1 MSSAEET
8 DKNQSEAELAEN
20 AEVLEQSNEL
30 PEDSAE
36 NLENEDGSESS
47 DTGGSPAEAEG
58 VTQSEA
64 LEEGEEGSEEVA
76 EEEGEVGGPE
86 EGAEEEEED
95 EEEEPEEGAEDCPA
109 CNKGAPAWMATFA
122 DMATLLMAFF
132 VLILSFA
139 QVNVPKYKEV
149 AGSMRSAFGVQTVIP
164 AIEPPT
170 AESIILQ
177 QYERTVTDPTAS
189 NRIEEQK
196 TDEPPNEDELSF
208 NIGDGSAETNAID
221 LLTQELREEIS
232 QGMVNITRTE
242 SGIDV
247 SFPVRQG
254 SSEGGQRITGDMI
267 DALARIAM
275 VQSNTSEVITLSGGA
290 LQRGNSP
297 NWYNSEQYRE
307 DSLATD
313 RYELIR
319 SNLSEEIADGLAQVS
334 LDGEDVIITL
344 SEQGS
349 FQSGSAELEQSFF
362 DVLNRV
368 GASLVGAGGL
378 VEIEGHT
385 DNVPLAFGGRYRDNW
400 DLSSARSSRVA
411 DYLLQQGFLMAG
423 SVVVEGHADTKP
435 VASND
440 DPEGRALNRRIEVIV
455 RGGS

>member
-1 MSSAEET
+1 MSNTEET
-8 DKNQSEAELAEN
+8 DKDQSEADLAEN
-20 AEVLEQSNEL
+20 AEALEQANGLS
-30 PEDSAE
+30 EDSTE
-36 NLENEDGSESS
+36 NPTSEDGLKSS
-47 DTGGSPAEAEG
+47 DAEDSPADAQEG
-58 VTQSEA
+58 TQTESQ
-64 LEEGEEGSEEVA
+64 EEV
-76 EEEGEVGGPE
+76 
-86 EGAEEEEED
+86 EEED
-95 EEEEPEEGAEDCPA
+95 EEEPEEGEDCPA

-247 SFPVRQG
+247 SFSSRQG
-254 SSEGGQRITGDMI
+254 TSEGGQRITGDMI

-275 VQSNTSEVITLSGGA
+275 VQANTNELITLSGGA

-319 SNLSEEIADGLAQVS
+319 SNLREEIADGLAQVS

-349 FQSGSAELEQSFF
+349 FQSGSAELEQNFF

-411 DYLLQQGFLMAG
+411 DYLMQQGYLMAG

-440 DPEGRALNRRIEVIV
+440 NAEGRALNRRIEVIV

>member
-1 MSSAEET
+1 MSNEET
-8 DKNQSEAELAEN
+8 AKDQPEENTDALAQANDLPAEP
-20 AEVLEQSNEL
+20 
-30 PEDSAE
+30 PEDAAVSDA
-36 NLENEDGSESS
+36 DGSS
-47 DTGGSPAEAEG
+47 DG
-58 VTQSEA
+58 VGDTDKT
-64 LEEGEEGSEEVA
+64 
-76 EEEGEVGGPE
+76 EEEIQAAPNE
-86 EGAEEEEED
+86 EEEEED
-95 EEEEPEEGAEDCPA
+95 KKEEETGEDCPA

-164 AIEPPT
+164 SIEPPT

-267 DALARIAM
+267 DALARVAM
-275 VQSNTSEVITLSGGA
+275 VQANTSEMITLSGGA
-290 LQRGNSP
+290 LQRGNSQH
-297 NWYNSEQYRE
+297 WYNSEQYRE
-307 DSLATD
+307 ESLASD

-319 SNLSEEIADGLAQVS
+319 SNLNEEIAEGLAQVS

-368 GASLVGAGGL
+368 GASLVGVGGL

-423 SVVVEGHADTKP
+423 SVVVEGYADTKP

-440 DPEGRALNRRIEVIV
+440 SLEGRALNRRIEVIV
-455 RGGS
+455 RGT

>member
-1 MSSAEET
+1 MSNTEET
-8 DKNQSEAELAEN
+8 DKDQSEADLAEN
-20 AEVLEQSNEL
+20 AEALEQANGLS
-30 PEDSAE
+30 EDSTE
-36 NLENEDGSESS
+36 NPTSEDGLESS
-47 DTGGSPAEAEG
+47 DAEDSPADAQEG
-58 VTQSEA
+58 TQTESQ
-64 LEEGEEGSEEVA
+64 EEV
-76 EEEGEVGGPE
+76 
-86 EGAEEEEED
+86 EEED
-95 EEEEPEEGAEDCPA
+95 EEEPEEGEDCPA

-247 SFPVRQG
+247 SFSSRQG
-254 SSEGGQRITGDMI
+254 TSEGGQRITGDMI

-275 VQSNTSEVITLSGGA
+275 VQANTNELITLSGGA

-349 FQSGSAELEQSFF
+349 FQSGSAELEQNFF

-411 DYLLQQGFLMAG
+411 DYLMQQGYLMAG

-440 DPEGRALNRRIEVIV
+440 NAEGRALNRRIEVIV

>member
-1 MSSAEET
+1 MNDEET
-8 DKNQSEAELAEN
+8 AKDQSEENTDALAQANDLPAEPSEGAAVSEI
-20 AEVLEQSNEL
+20 
-30 PEDSAE
+30 D
-36 NLENEDGSESS
+36 ESS
-47 DTGGSPAEAEG
+47 DG
-58 VTQSEA
+58 VGDTDET
-64 LEEGEEGSEEVA
+64 EEVIQA
-76 EEEGEVGGPE
+76 APN
-86 EGAEEEEED
+86 EEEEE
-95 EEEEPEEGAEDCPA
+95 EEEEAGEDCPA

-164 AIEPPT
+164 SIEPPT

-254 SSEGGQRITGDMI
+254 LSEGGQRITGDMI
-267 DALARIAM
+267 DALARVAM
-275 VQSNTSEVITLSGGA
+275 VQANTSEMITLSGGA
-290 LQRGNSP
+290 LQRGNSQ

-307 DSLATD
+307 ESLASD

-319 SNLSEEIADGLAQVS
+319 SNLNEEIAEGLAQVS

-368 GASLVGAGGL
+368 GASLVGVGGL

-423 SVVVEGHADTKP
+423 SVVVEGYADTKP

-440 DPEGRALNRRIEVIV
+440 SLEGRALNRRIEVIV
-455 RGGS
+455 RGT

>member
-1 MSSAEET
+1 MNDEET
-8 DKNQSEAELAEN
+8 AKDQSEENTDALAQANDLPAEPSEGAAVSEI
-20 AEVLEQSNEL
+20 
-30 PEDSAE
+30 D
-36 NLENEDGSESS
+36 ESS
-47 DTGGSPAEAEG
+47 DG
-58 VTQSEA
+58 VGDTDET
-64 LEEGEEGSEEVA
+64 EEVIQA
-76 EEEGEVGGPE
+76 APN
-86 EGAEEEEED
+86 EEEEE
-95 EEEEPEEGAEDCPA
+95 EEEAGEDCPA

-164 AIEPPT
+164 SIEPPT

-254 SSEGGQRITGDMI
+254 LSEGGQRITGDMI
-267 DALARIAM
+267 DALARVAM
-275 VQSNTSEVITLSGGA
+275 VQANTSEMITLSGGA
-290 LQRGNSP
+290 LQRGNSQ

-307 DSLATD
+307 ESLASD

-319 SNLSEEIADGLAQVS
+319 SNLNEEIAEGLAQVS

-368 GASLVGAGGL
+368 GASLVGVGGL

-423 SVVVEGHADTKP
+423 SVVVEGYADTKP

-440 DPEGRALNRRIEVIV
+440 SLEGRALNRRIEVIV
-455 RGGS
+455 RGT

>member
-1 MSSAEET
+1 MSNEEEIEK
-8 DKNQSEAELAEN
+8 DQSEADLAEN
-20 AEVLEQSNEL
+20 AEALEQANEL

-36 NLENEDGSESS
+36 NPTSEDDSGPSDARESSADAQGDAPSES
-47 DTGGSPAEAEG
+47 
-58 VTQSEA
+58 Q
-64 LEEGEEGSEEVA
+64 EEV
-76 EEEGEVGGPE
+76 EEKD
-86 EGAEEEEED
+86 ED
-95 EEEEPEEGAEDCPA
+95 EDEPEEDVEDCPA

-164 AIEPPT
+164 SIEPPT

-196 TDEPPNEDELSF
+196 TNEPPNEDELSF

-247 SFPVRQG
+247 SFSSRQG
-254 SSEGGQRITGDMI
+254 TSEGGQRITGDMI

-275 VQSNTSEVITLSGGA
+275 VQANTTELITLSGGA

-319 SNLSEEIADGLAQVS
+319 SNLREEIADGLAQVS

-349 FQSGSAELEQSFF
+349 FQSGSAELEQNFF

-411 DYLLQQGFLMAG
+411 DYLMQQGYLMAG

-440 DPEGRALNRRIEVIV
+440 NAEGRALNRRIEVIV

>member
-1 MSSAEET
+1 MSNTEET
-8 DKNQSEAELAEN
+8 DKDQSEADLAEN
-20 AEVLEQSNEL
+20 AEALEQANGLS
-30 PEDSAE
+30 EDSTE
-36 NLENEDGSESS
+36 NPTSEDGSESS
-47 DTGGSPAEAEG
+47 DAEDSPADAQEG
-58 VTQSEA
+58 TQTESQ
-64 LEEGEEGSEEVA
+64 EEV
-76 EEEGEVGGPE
+76 
-86 EGAEEEEED
+86 EEED
-95 EEEEPEEGAEDCPA
+95 EEEPEEGEDCPA

-164 AIEPPT
+164 SIEPPT

-247 SFPVRQG
+247 SFSSRQG
-254 SSEGGQRITGDMI
+254 TSEGGQRITGDMI

-275 VQSNTSEVITLSGGA
+275 VQANTNELITLSGGA

-319 SNLSEEIADGLAQVS
+319 SNLREEIADGLAQVS

-411 DYLLQQGFLMAG
+411 DYLMQQGYLMAG

-440 DPEGRALNRRIEVIV
+440 NAEGRALNRRIEVIV

>member
-1 MSSAEET
+1 MSNTEET
-8 DKNQSEAELAEN
+8 DKDQSEADLAEN
-20 AEVLEQSNEL
+20 AEALEQANGLS
-30 PEDSAE
+30 EDSTE
-36 NLENEDGSESS
+36 NPTSEDGLESS
-47 DTGGSPAEAEG
+47 DAEDSPADAQEG
-58 VTQSEA
+58 TQTESQ
-64 LEEGEEGSEEVA
+64 EEV
-76 EEEGEVGGPE
+76 
-86 EGAEEEEED
+86 EEED
-95 EEEEPEEGAEDCPA
+95 EEEPEEGEDCPA

-164 AIEPPT
+164 SIEPPT

-247 SFPVRQG
+247 SFPSRQG

-275 VQSNTSEVITLSGGA
+275 VQANTTELITLSGGA

-319 SNLSEEIADGLAQVS
+319 SNLREEIADGLAQVS

-349 FQSGSAELEQSFF
+349 FQSGSAELEQNFF

-411 DYLLQQGFLMAG
+411 DYLMQQGYLMAG

-440 DPEGRALNRRIEVIV
+440 NAEGRALNRRIEVIV

>member
-1 MSSAEET
+1 MSNTEET
-8 DKNQSEAELAEN
+8 DKNQSEADLAEN
-20 AEVLEQSNEL
+20 AEALEQANEL
-30 PEDSAE
+30 PEDSTE
-36 NLENEDGSESS
+36 NSTSEEGLESS
-47 DTGGSPAEAEG
+47 DAEDSPADAQEG
-58 VTQSEA
+58 TQTESQ
-64 LEEGEEGSEEVA
+64 EEV
-76 EEEGEVGGPE
+76 
-86 EGAEEEEED
+86 EEED
-95 EEEEPEEGAEDCPA
+95 EEEPEEGEDCPA

-164 AIEPPT
+164 SIEPPT

-247 SFPVRQG
+247 SFSSRQG
-254 SSEGGQRITGDMI
+254 TSEGGQRITGDMI

-275 VQSNTSEVITLSGGA
+275 VQANTNELITLSGGA

-319 SNLSEEIADGLAQVS
+319 SNLREEIADGLAQVS

-349 FQSGSAELEQSFF
+349 FQSGSAELEENFF

-411 DYLLQQGFLMAG
+411 DYLMQQGYLMAG

-440 DPEGRALNRRIEVIV
+440 NAEGRALNRRIEVIV

>member
-1 MSSAEET
+1 MNDEET
-8 DKNQSEAELAEN
+8 AKDQSEENTDALAQANDLPAEPSEGAAVSEI
-20 AEVLEQSNEL
+20 
-30 PEDSAE
+30 D
-36 NLENEDGSESS
+36 ESS
-47 DTGGSPAEAEG
+47 DGVG
-58 VTQSEA
+58 VTDET
-64 LEEGEEGSEEVA
+64 EEVIQA
-76 EEEGEVGGPE
+76 APN
-86 EGAEEEEED
+86 EEEEE
-95 EEEEPEEGAEDCPA
+95 EEEAGEDCPA

-164 AIEPPT
+164 SIEPPT

-254 SSEGGQRITGDMI
+254 LSEGGQRITGDMI
-267 DALARIAM
+267 DALARVAM
-275 VQSNTSEVITLSGGA
+275 VQANTSEMITLSGGA
-290 LQRGNSP
+290 LQRGNSQ

-307 DSLATD
+307 ESLASD

-319 SNLSEEIADGLAQVS
+319 SNLNEEIAEGLAQVS

-368 GASLVGAGGL
+368 GASLVGVGGL

-423 SVVVEGHADTKP
+423 SVVVEGYADTKP

-440 DPEGRALNRRIEVIV
+440 SLEGRALNRRIEVIV
-455 RGGS
+455 RGT

>member
-1 MSSAEET
+1 MSNTEET
-8 DKNQSEAELAEN
+8 DKDQSEADLAEN
-20 AEVLEQSNEL
+20 AEALEQANEL

-36 NLENEDGSESS
+36 NPTSEDGLESS
-47 DTGGSPAEAEG
+47 DAEDSPADAQEG
-58 VTQSEA
+58 TQTESQ
-64 LEEGEEGSEEVA
+64 EEV
-76 EEEGEVGGPE
+76 
-86 EGAEEEEED
+86 EEED
-95 EEEEPEEGAEDCPA
+95 EEEPEEGEDCPA

-164 AIEPPT
+164 SIEPPT

-247 SFPVRQG
+247 SFSSRQG
-254 SSEGGQRITGDMI
+254 TSEGGQRITGDMI

-275 VQSNTSEVITLSGGA
+275 VQANTNELITLSGGA

-349 FQSGSAELEQSFF
+349 FQSGSAELEQNFF

-411 DYLLQQGFLMAG
+411 DYLMQQGFLMAG

-440 DPEGRALNRRIEVIV
+440 NAEGRALNRRIEVIV

>member
-1 MSSAEET
+1 MSNTEET
-8 DKNQSEAELAEN
+8 DKDQSEADLAEN
-20 AEVLEQSNEL
+20 AEALEQANGLS
-30 PEDSAE
+30 EDSTE
-36 NLENEDGSESS
+36 NPTSEDGLESS
-47 DTGGSPAEAEG
+47 DAEDSPADAQEG
-58 VTQSEA
+58 TQTESQ
-64 LEEGEEGSEEVA
+64 EEV
-76 EEEGEVGGPE
+76 
-86 EGAEEEEED
+86 EEED
-95 EEEEPEEGAEDCPA
+95 EEEPEEGEDCPA

-247 SFPVRQG
+247 SFSSRQG
-254 SSEGGQRITGDMI
+254 TSEGGQRITGDMI

-275 VQSNTSEVITLSGGA
+275 VQANTDELITLSGGA

-349 FQSGSAELEQSFF
+349 FQSGSAELEQNFF

-411 DYLLQQGFLMAG
+411 DYLMQQGYLMAG

-440 DPEGRALNRRIEVIV
+440 NAEGRALNRRIEVIV

>member
-1 MSSAEET
+1 MSNKET
-8 DKNQSEAELAEN
+8 AKDQ
-20 AEVLEQSNEL
+20 
-30 PEDSAE
+30 PE
-36 NLENEDGSESS
+36 ENEDALAQASDVPAKSSEDAAVSEVDDSS
-47 DTGGSPAEAEG
+47 DVVGETDEAE
-58 VTQSEA
+58 
-64 LEEGEEGSEEVA
+64 EVVQA
-76 EEEGEVGGPE
+76 VPQEEEE
-86 EGAEEEEED
+86 EEKEEEED
-95 EEEEPEEGAEDCPA
+95 EECPA

-164 AIEPPT
+164 SIEPPT

-196 TDEPPNEDELSF
+196 TDEPPNDDELSF

-247 SFPVRQG
+247 SFPARQG

-267 DALARIAM
+267 DALARVAM
-275 VQSNTSEVITLSGGA
+275 VQANTSEMITLSGGA
-290 LQRGNSP
+290 LQRGNSQ

-307 DSLATD
+307 ESLASD

-319 SNLSEEIADGLAQVS
+319 SNLNEEIAEGLAQVS

-368 GASLVGAGGL
+368 GASLVGVGGL

-423 SVVVEGHADTKP
+423 SVVVEGYADTQP

-440 DPEGRALNRRIEVIV
+440 SLEGRALNRRIEVIV
-455 RGGS
+455 RGT

>member
-1 MSSAEET
+1 MSNEET
-8 DKNQSEAELAEN
+8 AKDQPEENTDALAQANDLPAEP
-20 AEVLEQSNEL
+20 
-30 PEDSAE
+30 PEDAAVSDA
-36 NLENEDGSESS
+36 DGSS
-47 DTGGSPAEAEG
+47 DG
-58 VTQSEA
+58 VGDTDKT
-64 LEEGEEGSEEVA
+64 
-76 EEEGEVGGPE
+76 EEEIQAAPN
-86 EGAEEEEED
+86 EEEEE
-95 EEEEPEEGAEDCPA
+95 EEEKEEETGEDCPA

-164 AIEPPT
+164 SIEPPT

-267 DALARIAM
+267 DALARVAM
-275 VQSNTSEVITLSGGA
+275 VQANTSEMITLSGGA
-290 LQRGNSP
+290 LQRGNSQ

-307 DSLATD
+307 ESLASD

-319 SNLSEEIADGLAQVS
+319 SNLNEEIAEGLAQVS

-368 GASLVGAGGL
+368 GASLVGVGGL

-411 DYLLQQGFLMAG
+411 DYLLQQGFLLAG
-423 SVVVEGHADTKP
+423 SVVVEGYADTKP

-440 DPEGRALNRRIEVIV
+440 SLEGRALNRRIEVIV
-455 RGGS
+455 RGT

>member
-1 MSSAEET
+1 MNNEET
-8 DKNQSEAELAEN
+8 AKDQPEENTDALAQANDLPAET
-20 AEVLEQSNEL
+20 
-30 PEDSAE
+30 PEDAAV
-36 NLENEDGSESS
+36 SEIDDSS
-47 DTGGSPAEAEG
+47 DG
-58 VTQSEA
+58 VGDTDVT
-64 LEEGEEGSEEVA
+64 EEVIQA
-76 EEEGEVGGPE
+76 APNEEE
-86 EGAEEEEED
+86 EEEEED
-95 EEEEPEEGAEDCPA
+95 EKEEEAGEDCPA

-164 AIEPPT
+164 SIEPPT

-254 SSEGGQRITGDMI
+254 LSEGGQRITGDMI
-267 DALARIAM
+267 DALARVAM
-275 VQSNTSEVITLSGGA
+275 VQANTSEMITLSGGA
-290 LQRGNSP
+290 LQRGNSQ

-307 DSLATD
+307 ESLASD

-319 SNLSEEIADGLAQVS
+319 SNLNEEIAEGLAQVS
-334 LDGEDVIITL
+334 LDGDDVIITL

-368 GASLVGAGGL
+368 GASLVGVGGL

-423 SVVVEGHADTKP
+423 SVVVEGYADTKP

-440 DPEGRALNRRIEVIV
+440 SLEGRALNRRIEVIV
-455 RGGS
+455 RGT

>member
-1 MSSAEET
+1 MSNEET
-8 DKNQSEAELAEN
+8 AKDQPEENTDALAQANDLPAEP
-20 AEVLEQSNEL
+20 
-30 PEDSAE
+30 PEDAAVSDA
-36 NLENEDGSESS
+36 DGSS
-47 DTGGSPAEAEG
+47 DG
-58 VTQSEA
+58 VGDTDKT
-64 LEEGEEGSEEVA
+64 
-76 EEEGEVGGPE
+76 EEEIQAAPN
-86 EGAEEEEED
+86 EEEEEEEKK
-95 EEEEPEEGAEDCPA
+95 EEETGEDCPA

-164 AIEPPT
+164 SIEPPT

-267 DALARIAM
+267 DALARVAM
-275 VQSNTSEVITLSGGA
+275 VQANTSEMITLSGGA
-290 LQRGNSP
+290 LQRGNSQ

-307 DSLATD
+307 ESLASD

-319 SNLSEEIADGLAQVS
+319 SNLNEEIAEGLAQVS

-368 GASLVGAGGL
+368 GASLVGVGGL

-411 DYLLQQGFLMAG
+411 DYLLQQGFLLAG
-423 SVVVEGHADTKP
+423 SVVVEGYADTKP

-440 DPEGRALNRRIEVIV
+440 SLEGRALNRRIEVIV
-455 RGGS
+455 RGT

>member
-1 MSSAEET
+1 MSNEET
-8 DKNQSEAELAEN
+8 AKDQPEENTDALAQANDLPAEP
-20 AEVLEQSNEL
+20 
-30 PEDSAE
+30 PEDAAVSDA
-36 NLENEDGSESS
+36 DGSS
-47 DTGGSPAEAEG
+47 DG
-58 VTQSEA
+58 VGDTDKT
-64 LEEGEEGSEEVA
+64 
-76 EEEGEVGGPE
+76 EEEIQAAPN
-86 EGAEEEEED
+86 EEEEEEK
-95 EEEEPEEGAEDCPA
+95 EEETGEDCPA

-164 AIEPPT
+164 SIEPPT

-267 DALARIAM
+267 DALARVAM
-275 VQSNTSEVITLSGGA
+275 VQANTSEMITLSGGA
-290 LQRGNSP
+290 LQRGNSQ

-307 DSLATD
+307 ESLASD

-319 SNLSEEIADGLAQVS
+319 SNLNEEIAEGLAQVS

-368 GASLVGAGGL
+368 GASLVGVGGL

-423 SVVVEGHADTKP
+423 SVVVEGYADTKP

-440 DPEGRALNRRIEVIV
+440 SLEGRALNRRIEVIV
-455 RGGS
+455 RGT

>member
-1 MSSAEET
+1 MSNTEET
-8 DKNQSEAELAEN
+8 DKDQSEADLAEN
-20 AEVLEQSNEL
+20 AEALEQANGLS
-30 PEDSAE
+30 EDSTE
-36 NLENEDGSESS
+36 NPTSEDGSESS
-47 DTGGSPAEAEG
+47 DAEDSPDDAQEG
-58 VTQSEA
+58 TQTESQ
-64 LEEGEEGSEEVA
+64 EEV
-76 EEEGEVGGPE
+76 
-86 EGAEEEEED
+86 EEED
-95 EEEEPEEGAEDCPA
+95 EEEPEEGEDCPA

-164 AIEPPT
+164 SIEPPT

-247 SFPVRQG
+247 SFSSRQG

-275 VQSNTSEVITLSGGA
+275 VQANTTELITLSGGA

-319 SNLSEEIADGLAQVS
+319 SNLREEIADGLAQVS

-411 DYLLQQGFLMAG
+411 DYLMQQGYLMAG

-440 DPEGRALNRRIEVIV
+440 NAEGRALNRRIEVIV

>member
-1 MSSAEET
+1 MSNTEET
-8 DKNQSEAELAEN
+8 DKDQSEAELAEN
-20 AEVLEQSNEL
+20 AEALEQANEL

-36 NLENEDGSESS
+36 NPTSEDGLKSS
-47 DTGGSPAEAEG
+47 DAEDSPADAQED
-58 VTQSEA
+58 TQTESH
-64 LEEGEEGSEEVA
+64 EEV
-76 EEEGEVGGPE
+76 ED
-86 EGAEEEEED
+86 ED
-95 EEEEPEEGAEDCPA
+95 EEEPEAGEDCPA

-164 AIEPPT
+164 SIEPPT

-247 SFPVRQG
+247 SFSSRQG

-275 VQSNTSEVITLSGGA
+275 VQANTNELITLSGGA

-319 SNLSEEIADGLAQVS
+319 SNLREEIADGLAQVS

-411 DYLLQQGFLMAG
+411 DYLMQQGYLMAG

-440 DPEGRALNRRIEVIV
+440 NAEGRALNRRIEVIV

>member
-1 MSSAEET
+1 MSNEETAKDQPEENADALAQASDVPTKSSEDAAVSEVDDSSDVVGETDEAEELV
-8 DKNQSEAELAEN
+8 QAGP
-20 AEVLEQSNEL
+20 Q
-30 PEDSAE
+30 
-36 NLENEDGSESS
+36 
-47 DTGGSPAEAEG
+47 
-58 VTQSEA
+58 
-64 LEEGEEGSEEVA
+64 EGEEEEKE
-76 EEEGEVGGPE
+76 EEEG
-86 EGAEEEEED
+86 
-95 EEEEPEEGAEDCPA
+95 EDCPA

-164 AIEPPT
+164 SIEPPT

-242 SGIDV
+242 SGVDV

-267 DALARIAM
+267 DALARVAM
-275 VQSNTSEVITLSGGA
+275 VQANTSEMLTLSGGA
-290 LQRGNSP
+290 LQRGNSQ

-307 DSLATD
+307 ESLASD

-319 SNLSEEIADGLAQVS
+319 SNLNEEIAEGLAQVS

-368 GASLVGAGGL
+368 GASLVGVGGL

-423 SVVVEGHADTKP
+423 SVVVEGYADTKP

-440 DPEGRALNRRIEVIV
+440 SLEGRALNRRIEVIV
-455 RGGS
+455 RGT

>member
-1 MSSAEET
+1 MNDEET
-8 DKNQSEAELAEN
+8 AKDQSEENTDALAQANDLPAEPSEGAAVSEI
-20 AEVLEQSNEL
+20 
-30 PEDSAE
+30 D
-36 NLENEDGSESS
+36 ESS
-47 DTGGSPAEAEG
+47 DG
-58 VTQSEA
+58 VGDTDET
-64 LEEGEEGSEEVA
+64 EEVIQA
-76 EEEGEVGGPE
+76 APN
-86 EGAEEEEED
+86 EEEEE
-95 EEEEPEEGAEDCPA
+95 EEEEEAGEDCPA

-164 AIEPPT
+164 SIEPPT

-254 SSEGGQRITGDMI
+254 LSEGGQRITGDMI
-267 DALARIAM
+267 DALARVAM
-275 VQSNTSEVITLSGGA
+275 VQANTSEMITLSGGA
-290 LQRGNSP
+290 LQRGNSQ

-307 DSLATD
+307 ESLASD

-319 SNLSEEIADGLAQVS
+319 SNLNEEIAEGLAQVS

-368 GASLVGAGGL
+368 GASLVGVGGL

-423 SVVVEGHADTKP
+423 SVVVEGYADTKP

-440 DPEGRALNRRIEVIV
+440 SLEGRALNRRIEVIV
-455 RGGS
+455 RGT

>member
-1 MSSAEET
+1 MSNEET
-8 DKNQSEAELAEN
+8 AKDQPEENTDALAQANDLPAEP
-20 AEVLEQSNEL
+20 
-30 PEDSAE
+30 PEDAAVSDA
-36 NLENEDGSESS
+36 DGSS
-47 DTGGSPAEAEG
+47 DG
-58 VTQSEA
+58 VGDTDKT
-64 LEEGEEGSEEVA
+64 
-76 EEEGEVGGPE
+76 EEEIQAAPN
-86 EGAEEEEED
+86 EEEEEKK
-95 EEEEPEEGAEDCPA
+95 EEETGEDCPA

-164 AIEPPT
+164 SIEPPT

-267 DALARIAM
+267 DALARVAM
-275 VQSNTSEVITLSGGA
+275 VQANTSEMITLSGGA
-290 LQRGNSP
+290 LQRGNSQ

-307 DSLATD
+307 ESLASD

-319 SNLSEEIADGLAQVS
+319 SNLNEEIAEGLAQVS

-368 GASLVGAGGL
+368 GASLVGVGGL

-423 SVVVEGHADTKP
+423 SVVVEGYADTKP

-440 DPEGRALNRRIEVIV
+440 SLEGRALNRRIEVIV
-455 RGGS
+455 RGT

>member
-1 MSSAEET
+1 MSNEET
-8 DKNQSEAELAEN
+8 AIDQPEENTDALAQANDLPAEP
-20 AEVLEQSNEL
+20 
-30 PEDSAE
+30 PEDAAVS
-36 NLENEDGSESS
+36 DTDDSS
-47 DTGGSPAEAEG
+47 DG
-58 VTQSEA
+58 VGDTDKT
-64 LEEGEEGSEEVA
+64 
-76 EEEGEVGGPE
+76 EEEIQAAPN
-86 EGAEEEEED
+86 EEEEE
-95 EEEEPEEGAEDCPA
+95 EEEKEEETGEDCPA

-164 AIEPPT
+164 SIEPPT

-267 DALARIAM
+267 DALARVAM
-275 VQSNTSEVITLSGGA
+275 VQANTSEMITLSGGA
-290 LQRGNSP
+290 LQRGNSQ

-307 DSLATD
+307 ESLASD

-319 SNLSEEIADGLAQVS
+319 SNLNEEIAEGLAQVS

-368 GASLVGAGGL
+368 GASLVGVGGL

-423 SVVVEGHADTKP
+423 SVVVEGYADTKP

-440 DPEGRALNRRIEVIV
+440 SLEGRALNRRIEVIV
-455 RGGS
+455 RGT

>member
-1 MSSAEET
+1 MSNEET
-8 DKNQSEAELAEN
+8 AKDQPEENTDALAQANDLPAEP
-20 AEVLEQSNEL
+20 
-30 PEDSAE
+30 PEDAAVSDA
-36 NLENEDGSESS
+36 DGSS
-47 DTGGSPAEAEG
+47 DG
-58 VTQSEA
+58 VGDTDKT
-64 LEEGEEGSEEVA
+64 
-76 EEEGEVGGPE
+76 EEEIQAAPNE
-86 EGAEEEEED
+86 EEEEED
-95 EEEEPEEGAEDCPA
+95 KKEEEAGEDCPA

-164 AIEPPT
+164 SIEPPT

-267 DALARIAM
+267 DALARVAM
-275 VQSNTSEVITLSGGA
+275 VQANTSEMITLSGGA
-290 LQRGNSP
+290 LQRGNSQ

-307 DSLATD
+307 ESLASD

-319 SNLSEEIADGLAQVS
+319 SNLNEEIAEGLAQVS

-368 GASLVGAGGL
+368 GASLVGVGGL

-423 SVVVEGHADTKP
+423 SVVVEGYADTKP

-440 DPEGRALNRRIEVIV
+440 SLEGRALNRRIEVIV
-455 RGGS
+455 RGT

>member
-1 MSSAEET
+1 MNDEET
-8 DKNQSEAELAEN
+8 AKDQSEENTDALAQANDLPAEPSEGAAVSEI
-20 AEVLEQSNEL
+20 
-30 PEDSAE
+30 D
-36 NLENEDGSESS
+36 ESS
-47 DTGGSPAEAEG
+47 DGVG
-58 VTQSEA
+58 VTDET
-64 LEEGEEGSEEVA
+64 EEVIQA
-76 EEEGEVGGPE
+76 APN
-86 EGAEEEEED
+86 EEEEE
-95 EEEEPEEGAEDCPA
+95 EEEAGEDCPA

-164 AIEPPT
+164 SIEPPT

-254 SSEGGQRITGDMI
+254 LSEGGQRITGDMI
-267 DALARIAM
+267 DALARVAM
-275 VQSNTSEVITLSGGA
+275 VQANTSQMITLSGGA
-290 LQRGNSP
+290 LQRGNSQ

-307 DSLATD
+307 ESLASD

-319 SNLSEEIADGLAQVS
+319 SNLNEEIAEGLAQVS

-368 GASLVGAGGL
+368 GASLVGVGGL

-423 SVVVEGHADTKP
+423 SVVVEGYADTKP

-440 DPEGRALNRRIEVIV
+440 SLEGRALNRRIEVIV
-455 RGGS
+455 RGT

>member
-1 MSSAEET
+1 MSNEET
-8 DKNQSEAELAEN
+8 AKDQPEEN
-20 AEVLEQSNEL
+20 ADALAQASDVPAKSSEDAAVSEV
-30 PEDSAE
+30 D
-36 NLENEDGSESS
+36 DSS
-47 DTGGSPAEAEG
+47 DG
-58 VTQSEA
+58 VGDTDET
-64 LEEGEEGSEEVA
+64 EEVIQA
-76 EEEGEVGGPE
+76 APN
-86 EGAEEEEED
+86 EEEEE
-95 EEEEPEEGAEDCPA
+95 EEEEETGEDCPA

-149 AGSMRSAFGVQTVIP
+149 AGSMRSGFGVQTVIP
-164 AIEPPT
+164 SIEPPT

-267 DALARIAM
+267 DALARVAM
-275 VQSNTSEVITLSGGA
+275 VQANTSEMITLSGGA
-290 LQRGNSP
+290 LQRGNSQ

-307 DSLATD
+307 ESLASD

-319 SNLSEEIADGLAQVS
+319 SNLNEEIAEGLAQVS

-368 GASLVGAGGL
+368 GASLVGVGGL

-423 SVVVEGHADTKP
+423 SVVVEGYADTKP

-440 DPEGRALNRRIEVIV
+440 SLEGRALNRRIEVIV
-455 RGGS
+455 RGT

>member
-1 MSSAEET
+1 MSNTEET
-8 DKNQSEAELAEN
+8 DKDQSEAELAEN
-20 AEVLEQSNEL
+20 AEALEQANEL

-36 NLENEDGSESS
+36 NPTSEDGLKSS
-47 DTGGSPAEAEG
+47 DAEDSPADAQED
-58 VTQSEA
+58 TQTESH
-64 LEEGEEGSEEVA
+64 EEV
-76 EEEGEVGGPE
+76 ED
-86 EGAEEEEED
+86 ED
-95 EEEEPEEGAEDCPA
+95 EEEPEAGEDCPA

-164 AIEPPT
+164 SIEPPT

-247 SFPVRQG
+247 SFSSRQG

-275 VQSNTSEVITLSGGA
+275 VQANTNELITLSGGA

-319 SNLSEEIADGLAQVS
+319 SNLREEIADGLAQVS

-349 FQSGSAELEQSFF
+349 FQSGSAELEQNFF

-411 DYLLQQGFLMAG
+411 DYLMQQGYLMAG

-440 DPEGRALNRRIEVIV
+440 NAEGRALNRRIEVIV

>member
-1 MSSAEET
+1 MSNEEEIEK
-8 DKNQSEAELAEN
+8 DQSEADLAEN
-20 AEVLEQSNEL
+20 AEALEQANEL

-36 NLENEDGSESS
+36 NPTSEDDSGPSDARESSADAQGDAPSES
-47 DTGGSPAEAEG
+47 
-58 VTQSEA
+58 Q
-64 LEEGEEGSEEVA
+64 EEV
-76 EEEGEVGGPE
+76 EEKD
-86 EGAEEEEED
+86 ED
-95 EEEEPEEGAEDCPA
+95 EDEPEEDVEDCPA

-164 AIEPPT
+164 SIEPPT

-196 TDEPPNEDELSF
+196 TNEPPNEDELSF

-247 SFPVRQG
+247 SFSSRQG
-254 SSEGGQRITGDMI
+254 TSEGGQRITGDMI

-275 VQSNTSEVITLSGGA
+275 VQTNTNELITLSGGA

-319 SNLSEEIADGLAQVS
+319 SNLREEIADGLAQVS

-349 FQSGSAELEQSFF
+349 FQSGSAELEQNFF

-411 DYLLQQGFLMAG
+411 DYLMQQGYLMAG

-440 DPEGRALNRRIEVIV
+440 NAEGRALNRRIEVIV

>member
-1 MSSAEET
+1 MSNTEET
-8 DKNQSEAELAEN
+8 DKDQSEAELAEN
-20 AEVLEQSNEL
+20 AEALEQANEL

-36 NLENEDGSESS
+36 NPTSEDGLKSS
-47 DTGGSPAEAEG
+47 DAEDSPADAQED
-58 VTQSEA
+58 TQTESH
-64 LEEGEEGSEEVA
+64 EEV
-76 EEEGEVGGPE
+76 ED
-86 EGAEEEEED
+86 ED
-95 EEEEPEEGAEDCPA
+95 EEEPEAGEDCPA

-164 AIEPPT
+164 SIEPPT

-247 SFPVRQG
+247 SFSSRQG

-275 VQSNTSEVITLSGGA
+275 VQANTTELITLSGGA

-319 SNLSEEIADGLAQVS
+319 SNLREEIADGLAQVS

-411 DYLLQQGFLMAG
+411 DYLMQQGYLMAG

-440 DPEGRALNRRIEVIV
+440 NAEGRALNRRIEVIV

>member
-1 MSSAEET
+1 MSNEET
-8 DKNQSEAELAEN
+8 AKDQPEGNTDALAQANDLPAEP
-20 AEVLEQSNEL
+20 
-30 PEDSAE
+30 PEDAAVSDA
-36 NLENEDGSESS
+36 DGSS
-47 DTGGSPAEAEG
+47 DG
-58 VTQSEA
+58 VGDTDKT
-64 LEEGEEGSEEVA
+64 
-76 EEEGEVGGPE
+76 EEEIQAAPN
-86 EGAEEEEED
+86 EEEEEEEKK
-95 EEEEPEEGAEDCPA
+95 EEETGEDCPA

-164 AIEPPT
+164 SIEPPT

-267 DALARIAM
+267 DALARVAM
-275 VQSNTSEVITLSGGA
+275 VQANTSEMITLSGGA
-290 LQRGNSP
+290 LQRGNSQ

-307 DSLATD
+307 ESLASD

-319 SNLSEEIADGLAQVS
+319 SNLNEEIAEGLAQVS

-368 GASLVGAGGL
+368 GASLVGVGGL

-411 DYLLQQGFLMAG
+411 DYLLQQGFLLAG
-423 SVVVEGHADTKP
+423 SVVVEGYADTKP

-440 DPEGRALNRRIEVIV
+440 SLEGRALNRRIEVIV
-455 RGGS
+455 RGT

>member
-1 MSSAEET
+1 MSNTEET
-8 DKNQSEAELAEN
+8 DKDQSEAELAEN
-20 AEVLEQSNEL
+20 AEALEQANEL

-36 NLENEDGSESS
+36 NPTSEDGLKSS
-47 DTGGSPAEAEG
+47 DAEDSPADAQED
-58 VTQSEA
+58 TQTESH
-64 LEEGEEGSEEVA
+64 EEV
-76 EEEGEVGGPE
+76 ED
-86 EGAEEEEED
+86 ED
-95 EEEEPEEGAEDCPA
+95 EEEPEAGEDCPA

-164 AIEPPT
+164 SIEPPT

-247 SFPVRQG
+247 SFSSRQG
-254 SSEGGQRITGDMI
+254 TSEGGQRITGDMI

-275 VQSNTSEVITLSGGA
+275 VQANTNELITLSGGA

-319 SNLSEEIADGLAQVS
+319 SNLREEIADGLAQVS

-349 FQSGSAELEQSFF
+349 FQSGSAELEQNFF

-411 DYLLQQGFLMAG
+411 DYLMQQGYLMAG

-440 DPEGRALNRRIEVIV
+440 NAEGRALNRRIEVIV

>member
-1 MSSAEET
+1 MNDEET
-8 DKNQSEAELAEN
+8 AKDQSEENTDALAQANDLPAEPSEGAAVSEI
-20 AEVLEQSNEL
+20 
-30 PEDSAE
+30 D
-36 NLENEDGSESS
+36 ESS
-47 DTGGSPAEAEG
+47 DG
-58 VTQSEA
+58 VGDTDET
-64 LEEGEEGSEEVA
+64 EEVIQA
-76 EEEGEVGGPE
+76 APN
-86 EGAEEEEED
+86 EEEEE
-95 EEEEPEEGAEDCPA
+95 EEEAGEDCPA

-164 AIEPPT
+164 SIEPPT

-254 SSEGGQRITGDMI
+254 LSEGGQRITGDMI
-267 DALARIAM
+267 DALARVAM
-275 VQSNTSEVITLSGGA
+275 VQANTSQMITLSGGA
-290 LQRGNSP
+290 LQRGNSQ

-307 DSLATD
+307 ESLASD

-319 SNLSEEIADGLAQVS
+319 SNLNEEIAEGLAQVS

-368 GASLVGAGGL
+368 GASLVGVGGL

-423 SVVVEGHADTKP
+423 SVVVEGYADTKP

-440 DPEGRALNRRIEVIV
+440 SLEGRALNRRIEVIV
-455 RGGS
+455 RGT

>member
-1 MSSAEET
+1 MSNTEET
-8 DKNQSEAELAEN
+8 DKDQSEADLAEN
-20 AEVLEQSNEL
+20 AEALEQANGLS
-30 PEDSAE
+30 EDSTE
-36 NLENEDGSESS
+36 NPTSEDGLESS
-47 DTGGSPAEAEG
+47 DAEDSPADAQEG
-58 VTQSEA
+58 TQTESQ
-64 LEEGEEGSEEVA
+64 EEV
-76 EEEGEVGGPE
+76 
-86 EGAEEEEED
+86 EEED
-95 EEEEPEEGAEDCPA
+95 EEELEEGEDCPA

-164 AIEPPT
+164 SIEPPT

-247 SFPVRQG
+247 SFSSRQG
-254 SSEGGQRITGDMI
+254 TSEGGQRITGDMI

-275 VQSNTSEVITLSGGA
+275 VQANTTELITLSGGA

-319 SNLSEEIADGLAQVS
+319 SNLREEIADGLAQVS

-349 FQSGSAELEQSFF
+349 FQSGSAELEQNFF

-411 DYLLQQGFLMAG
+411 DYLMQQGYLMAG

-440 DPEGRALNRRIEVIV
+440 NAEGRALNRRIEVIV

>member
-1 MSSAEET
+1 MSNEET
-8 DKNQSEAELAEN
+8 AIDQPEENTDALAQANDLPAEP
-20 AEVLEQSNEL
+20 
-30 PEDSAE
+30 PEDAAVS
-36 NLENEDGSESS
+36 DTDDSS
-47 DTGGSPAEAEG
+47 DG
-58 VTQSEA
+58 VGDTDKT
-64 LEEGEEGSEEVA
+64 
-76 EEEGEVGGPE
+76 EEEIQAAPN
-86 EGAEEEEED
+86 EEEEEEEKK
-95 EEEEPEEGAEDCPA
+95 EEETGEDCPA

-164 AIEPPT
+164 SIEPPT

-267 DALARIAM
+267 DALARVAM
-275 VQSNTSEVITLSGGA
+275 VQANTSEMITLSGGA
-290 LQRGNSP
+290 LQRGNSQ

-307 DSLATD
+307 ESLASD

-319 SNLSEEIADGLAQVS
+319 SNLNEEIAEGLAQVS

-368 GASLVGAGGL
+368 GASLVGVGGL

-423 SVVVEGHADTKP
+423 SVVVEGYADTKP

-440 DPEGRALNRRIEVIV
+440 SLEGRALNRRIEVIV
-455 RGGS
+455 RGT

>member
-1 MSSAEET
+1 MSNTEET
-8 DKNQSEAELAEN
+8 DKDQSEAELAEN
-20 AEVLEQSNEL
+20 AEALEQANEL

-36 NLENEDGSESS
+36 NPTSEDGLKSS
-47 DTGGSPAEAEG
+47 DAEDSPADAQED
-58 VTQSEA
+58 TQTESH
-64 LEEGEEGSEEVA
+64 EEV
-76 EEEGEVGGPE
+76 ED
-86 EGAEEEEED
+86 ED
-95 EEEEPEEGAEDCPA
+95 EEEPEAGEDCPA

-164 AIEPPT
+164 SIEPPT

-247 SFPVRQG
+247 SFSSRQG
-254 SSEGGQRITGDMI
+254 TSEGGQRITGDMI

-275 VQSNTSEVITLSGGA
+275 VQANTTELITLSGGA

-319 SNLSEEIADGLAQVS
+319 SNLREEIADGLAQVS

-411 DYLLQQGFLMAG
+411 DYLMQQGYLMAG

-440 DPEGRALNRRIEVIV
+440 NAEGRALNRRIEVIV

>member
-1 MSSAEET
+1 MSNEET
-8 DKNQSEAELAEN
+8 AKDQPEEN
-20 AEVLEQSNEL
+20 ADALAQASDVPAKSSEDAAVSEV
-30 PEDSAE
+30 D
-36 NLENEDGSESS
+36 DSS
-47 DTGGSPAEAEG
+47 DG
-58 VTQSEA
+58 VGDTDET
-64 LEEGEEGSEEVA
+64 EEVIQA
-76 EEEGEVGGPE
+76 APN
-86 EGAEEEEED
+86 EEEEE
-95 EEEEPEEGAEDCPA
+95 EEEEETGEDCPA

-164 AIEPPT
+164 SIEPPT

-267 DALARIAM
+267 DALARVAM
-275 VQSNTSEVITLSGGA
+275 VQANTSEMITLSGGA
-290 LQRGNSP
+290 LQRGNSQ

-307 DSLATD
+307 ESLASD

-319 SNLSEEIADGLAQVS
+319 SNLNEEIAEGLAQVS

-368 GASLVGAGGL
+368 GASLVGVGGL

-423 SVVVEGHADTKP
+423 SVVVEGYADTKP

-440 DPEGRALNRRIEVIV
+440 SLEGRALNRRIEVIV
-455 RGGS
+455 RGT